1 MAMHESVYYTSP
13 IGILQIKNSGNAITE
28 LSFIDKTGKADPPDQ
43 ISIKPQS
50 PVLKK
55 CIAQLDGY
63 FSGKLFDFDLNLAQK
78 GTAFQQ
84 QVWHELEKIKY
95 GRTTS
100 YLALSKRIGNEKAIR
115 AVGTANGRNNIAIIV
130 PCHRVIGSTGTLVGY
145 GGGLWRKQ
153 WLLEHE
159 AKYANGVQTLF

>member
-1 MAMHESVYYTSP
+1 MNESLYYNSP
-13 IGILQIKNSGNAITE
+13 LGILQISSSGNAITE
-28 LSFIDKTGKADPPDQ
+28 LSFTEKDAKQKTGENEIVFNPPL
-43 ISIKPQS
+43 S

-63 FSGKLFDFDLNLAQK
+63 FSGNLFEFDLVLAQK

-84 QVWHELEKIKY
+84 QVWSELLKIRY

-100 YLALSKRIGNEKAIR
+100 YLALSKSIGNEKAIR

-130 PCHRVIGSTGTLVGY
+130 PCHRVIGHTGNLVGY

-159 AKYANGVQTLF
+159 AKFANGVQTLF

>member
-1 MAMHESVYYTSP
+1 MNESFYYNSP

-28 LSFIDKTGKADPPDQ
+28 LSFTDKPGIQETGESKMVAGQPF
-43 ISIKPQS
+43 S
-50 PVLKK
+50 PILKK
-55 CIAQLDGY
+55 CIAQLDDY
-63 FSGKLFDFDLNLAQK
+63 FSGKRFEFDLNLAQK

-84 QVWHELEKIKY
+84 QVWGELQKIRY

-100 YLALSKRIGNEKAIR
+100 YLSLSKNIGNEKAIR

-130 PCHRVIGSTGTLVGY
+130 PCHRVIGHTGNLVGY
-145 GGGLWRKQ
+145 GGGLWRKK